1 MTKSSEVR
9 DHDYVDSRLPDQ
21 RVRIYVGV
29 SIALL
34 IWAALIVFLA
44 ATVLNVDTYLL
55 SYYAVDY
62 TAGFVRRG
70 LAGEIINLF
79 PAGSYFT
86 VAKVLRWASSAV
98 YLISLAAVAWLVLS
112 HGGRS
117 ERRIML
123 ALLIPVLPFG
133 FGFAIAARPDLF
145 GAAVFVAY
153 AIALVYARSSLAILV
168 SSTSYGLLTAVL
180 GLAHEGIAFELS
192 LGAILAVLVLA
203 RGATRNVQRLGA
215 MLAIGPGVISALC
228 ILFLGRHGIGSELC
242 SRVPHRNVGDALTK
256 VSFSKGVDYFILG
269 HRPQVDYHDWVCDNI
284 TKMYDYGVGHFIKI
298 VADNPFLRLIS
309 LILGLFAVA
318 LTIYLISYFSK
329 VPFSEFANL
338 LRGRLIWVA
347 LGVALAV
354 PLFLAALD
362 WVRWCVFLSLDV
374 AVVYILYTLTTPQLE
389 DKPMQKDVRVFV
401 WVVAAL
407 ALFPIGTEA

>member
-9 DHDYVDSRLPDQ
+9 DHDYVDSRLSDQ
-21 RVRIYVGV
+21 RVRIYAAV
-29 SIALL
+29 SIGLL

-79 PAGSYFT
+79 PPGSYFT
-86 VAKVLRWASSAV
+86 AAKVLRWASSAV

-133 FGFAIAARPDLF
+133 FAFAIAARPDLF

-153 AIALVYARSSLAILV
+153 AIALVYARSSLAIMV
-168 SSTSYGLLTAVL
+168 CSISYGILIAVL
-180 GLAHEGIAFELS
+180 ELAHEGITFELS

-203 RGATRNVQRLGA
+203 RDATPNVQRLGTV
-215 MLAIGPGVISALC
+215 LAIGPGLISALC

-242 SRVPHRNVGDALTK
+242 SRVPHKNVGDALTK
-256 VSFSKGVDYFILG
+256 VSFSKEADYFILG
-269 HRPQVDYHDWVCDNI
+269 HRPQVDYHDWVCGHI
-284 TKMYDYGVGHFIKI
+284 TKMYDYGVGHSIEI
-298 VADNPFLRLIS
+298 VADNSLLRLMS
-309 LILGLFAVA
+309 LILGLLTVA

-329 VPFSEFANL
+329 VSFSEFANL
-338 LRGRLIWVA
+338 LRGRLICVA

-354 PLFLAALD
+354 PLFLVALD

-374 AVVYILYTLTTPQLE
+374 AVVYILYTLTTAQLQE
-389 DKPMQKDVRVFV
+389 KPMQKDVRVFV

-407 ALFPIGTEA
+407 ALFPIGAEA